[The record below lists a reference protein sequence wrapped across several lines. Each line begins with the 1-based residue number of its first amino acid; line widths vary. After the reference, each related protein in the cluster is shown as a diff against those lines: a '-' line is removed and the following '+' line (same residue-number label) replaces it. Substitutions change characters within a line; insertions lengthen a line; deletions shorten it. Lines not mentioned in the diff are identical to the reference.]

1 MKVQPPKLAS
11 AENETAVVLEVPKNA
26 VPVGTT
32 AGLQLAAVLKS
43 PVPGLVDQV
52 ESAACAAA
60 VPASVAAKA
69 VEASHAAR
77 LVEIRRNP
85 DTCPPDVLLTARPLA
100 ARHGDAIGVEPLEQ

>member
-52 ESAACAAA
+52 EICG
-60 VPASVAAKA
+60 
-69 VEASHAAR
+69 
-77 LVEIRRNP
+77 LRRRRTGQRRRQGSRSQP
-85 DTCPPDVLLTARPLA
+85 RCPL
-100 ARHGDAIGVEPLEQ
+100 G